1 MRYPGIALAEILFGW
16 KLKFLEAAGSF
27 ESGFLKLQI
36 FPHLSWPCVHARTR
50 RMKCVTEGHL
60 QKHRAPSG
68 PLERPGGFAVS
79 LRAASVV

>member
-1 MRYPGIALAEILFGW
+1 MRYPGMALAEILFDW

-50 RMKCVTEGHL
+50 RMK
-60 QKHRAPSG
+60 
-68 PLERPGGFAVS
+68 
-79 LRAASVV
+79 